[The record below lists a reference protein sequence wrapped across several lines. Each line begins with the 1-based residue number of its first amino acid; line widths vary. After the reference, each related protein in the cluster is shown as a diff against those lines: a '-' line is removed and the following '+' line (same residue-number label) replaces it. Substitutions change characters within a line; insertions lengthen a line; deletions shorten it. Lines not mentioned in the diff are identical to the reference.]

1 MPSLSSLYRKLCRL
15 REKRKRLDR
24 RITLLAWKLQGKKFR
39 WGNCSRKRK
48 R

>member
-24 RITLLAWKLQGKKFR
+24 RITLLAHKLQGKTAP
-39 WGNCSRKRK
+39 WGNCSRMRK